1 MCLYYVI
8 VNICDA
14 RLIVVLFVLEV
25 VESKSEFDVGGVVVG
40 GRLYIDSC

>member
-8 VNICDA
+8 VKICDA

-40 GRLYIDSC
+40 GRW